1 MKIIK
6 FMLKLIGLFTALNLL
21 IILFF
26 RFINPASTAFI
37 NYDLGLGSFFKTNYS
52 ENYSPV
58 SLCNISRYM
67 QLSVVASE
75 DQRFFDHWGFDIAQI
90 QKAIKEN
97 KKRKIARG
105 ASTITMQVAKNLFL
119 WRSKSLIRKGMEV
132 YYTILIEL
140 LWSKERILEVYLNS
154 AELGDRIYGVKAA
167 ASRYFRL
174 NPKKLNAKQSALL
187 AATLPS
193 PKKRNPSRATPY
205 LIRRQGEI
213 IRQMNLLGGLEFIK
227 RKVNCSSVF

>member
-1 MKIIK
+1 
-6 FMLKLIGLFTALNLL
+6 
-21 IILFF
+21 
-26 RFINPASTAFI
+26 
-37 NYDLGLGSFFKTNYS
+37 
-52 ENYSPV
+52 
-58 SLCNISRYM
+58 M

-167 ASRYFRL
+167 ASRYFRS

-193 PKKRNPSRATPY
+193 PKKRNPSRVTPY
-205 LIRRQGEI
+205 LIKRQGEI

>member
-6 FMLKLIGLFTALNLL
+6 FTLKFVGLFTALNLL
-21 IILFF
+21 IIFFF

-37 NYDLGLGSFFKTNYS
+37 NNELGTGALLKTDYS

-58 SLCNISRYM
+58 KLCNISRYM
-67 QLSVVASE
+67 QLSVIASE
-75 DQRFFDHWGFDIAQI
+75 DQRFFDHWGFDLDQI
-90 QKAIKEN
+90 QKALKEN
-97 KKRKIARG
+97 KKRKITRG

-154 AELGDRIYGVKAA
+154 AELGNGIYGVKPAA
-167 ASRYFRL
+167 TKYFHTD
-174 NPKKLNAKQSALL
+174 PKKLNARQSALL

-193 PKKRNPSRATPY
+193 PKKRNPSRTTPY
-205 LIRRQGEI
+205 LLRRQGEI
-213 IRQMNLLGGLEFIK
+213 IRQMNLLGGTEFIK
-227 RKVNCSSVF
+227 RNVNCSPVF